1 MIELLLKAG
10 PWVLTAIVAAWGVFT
25 HLSAKAK
32 VADAKQQADA
42 KVASAQQGQQTAE
55 ENLSARKTADVQA
68 DADAAKT
75 AATAAKERTDV
86 EDSQSKLD
94 DTAARADLL
103 RLLHGASP
111 ATPGSS
117 QGSSGANADR

>member
-25 HLSAKAK
+25 HLNAKAK
-32 VADAKQQADA
+32 VAEANQQADA
-42 KVASAQQGQQTAE
+42 KVASAQQGQQAAE
-55 ENLSARKTADVQA
+55 ENLTARKTADIQA

-103 RLLHGASP
+103 RLLHGAST
-111 ATPGSS
+111 ASSDSS
-117 QGSSGANADR
+117 QGSARANPDR

>member
-103 RLLHGASP
+103 RMLHGTSP
-111 ATPGSS
+111 AISASS
-117 QGSSGANADR
+117 QGSAGTNADR

>member
-42 KVASAQQGQQTAE
+42 KVASAQQSQQTAE
-55 ENLSARKTADVQA
+55 ENLTARKTADIQA

-103 RLLHGASP
+103 RLLHGANP

-117 QGSSGANADR
+117 QGSSGTNADR